1 MRKDKLVFRRTLY
14 VRDLKSSWGVV
25 PGDGKL
31 PAEAVVSSD
40 DRAPDG
46 AQGVLGGESDVPTA
60 AVLDQPVGDLPSD
73 VADSEIVHED
83 ILDPCK
89 PKDRS
94 RTICETVE

>member
-1 MRKDKLVFRRTLY
+1 
-14 VRDLKSSWGVV
+14 
-25 PGDGKL
+25 
-31 PAEAVVSSD
+31 
-40 DRAPDG
+40 
-46 AQGVLGGESDVPTA
+46 
-60 AVLDQPVGDLPSD
+60 VGDLPSD